1 MCVETLPLT
10 SGSLEVTDTDTGA
23 ETGADDT
30 GINIPPLGSS
40 TSTETGGISEPGP
53 ADSMDT
59 TQDPDLPD
67 PGSTGASTGP
77 GSMGLGTSTGEP
89 VDTNVCGDGDAD
101 IGEECDDGNRNELDG
116 CDHNCQRTARFA
128 FVTVNLWVG
137 GELTLESADATCNS
151 IGNVA
156 LGDPYPAT
164 KWKAWMSGANE
175 GEGALERLGEGFMPI
190 VMIGGDP
197 LVDSVQTLGSGVL
210 AGKFNRDEMGN
221 PVGVGIPSCADTSA
235 RVWTFTD
242 ATGAKAITC
251 DEAAS
256 ATVGSTNDPGVGW
269 TAMCDLDCGDLGHIY
284 CVEID

>member
-1 MCVETLPLT
+1 MCVETHPLT
-10 SGSLEVTDTDTGA
+10 TGSLGETSADTDADDTN
-23 ETGADDT
+23 TDDT
-30 GINIPPLGSS
+30 GINLPAPNPDPSNS
-40 TSTETGGISEPGP
+40 TSGETGGGASEPEQ
-53 ADSMDT
+53 DT
-59 TQDPDLPD
+59 TQAPDLPD
-67 PGSTGASTGP
+67 QAGMSTGSSST
-77 GSMGLGTSTGEP
+77 GLGTSTGEP

-101 IGEECDDGNRNELDG
+101 IGEECDDGNRDASDG

-128 FVTVNLWVG
+128 FVTVDLWAG

-164 KWKAWMSGANE
+164 KWKAWMSGAND

-197 LVDSVQTLGSGVL
+197 LVDSILTLGSGVL
-210 AGKFNRDEMGN
+210 ANKFNRDEMGN
-221 PVGVGIPSCADTSA
+221 PVGAGIPNCADTSA

-269 TAMCDLDCGDLGHIY
+269 TEMCDLDCGVLGHIY
-284 CVEID
+284 CIEVD